1 LLPFYFLGASKSEF
15 FTGIAEKRQQIS
27 QSVDLEP
34 IPKVL

>member
-15 FTGIAEKRQQIS
+15 FAGIAEKRQHFE